1 MLVVCLGVVSRNA
14 EDGKERWVLKNVGFG
29 MCLLLFFFFVPF
41 HHVLTKLSNE
51 ESLKLMKELSSSI
64 KPLQYCVILLR
75 CLFHQHWPDL
85 VLL

>member
-1 MLVVCLGVVSRNA
+1 MQRM
-14 EDGKERWVLKNVGFG
+14 EKRDGFLQMWVLGCV
-29 MCLLLFFFFVPF
+29 CCCFFFVVPF

>member
-1 MLVVCLGVVSRNA
+1 MQRM
-14 EDGKERWVLKNVGFG
+14 EKRDGFLQMWVLGCV
-29 MCLLLFFFFVPF
+29 CCWFFFVPF

>member
-1 MLVVCLGVVSRNA
+1 MLVVCLGIVSRNA
-14 EDGKERWVLKNVGFG
+14 ENGKERWVLTIMGLG
-29 MCLLLFFFFVPF
+29 MCLLLFFVPS
-41 HHVLTKLSNE
+41 HYVLTKLSNE

-64 KPLQYCVILLR
+64 KPLQYCVFLLR